1 LTEVVSSGTTLGSL
15 RSVWSNEAVRRAQ
28 LALAGSTIG
37 DWSYSVAINV
47 LVYQRAGAT
56 WVGIAQ
62 VCRMAPA
69 AIAAPFLASLVDRYP
84 KQRVLFATDAA
95 RAAIMA
101 AMFVCAAW
109 GAPLLVLL
117 ALVTATQLVSTMFW
131 PAQGAMLPS
140 LVREPEELTVAN
152 VTSSTIES
160 TGSVIGPA
168 LGAAVLAVFG
178 TTISFVVPVVA
189 YTLSAVAVTRVR
201 PRVAEADAQREGEA
215 DSAGGEQAHGMLAGL
230 AAIVRHGDLRV
241 LVGLYCAQVLVAGAL
256 NVLTV
261 VAAFQLLHAGEGGVG
276 ALIAAVGIGGL
287 VGAVPALALSH
298 RARLTTT
305 FVLGLLLWGAP
316 IAVLGLATSLPL
328 ALVML
333 ALVGAGN
340 TLVDVSA
347 ITLLQRATPGD
358 LLGRVFGVLESV
370 AIASVALG
378 AALTPALLGLVG
390 DRGAF
395 LITGALLPVVAL
407 PLWRRLRRLDAPA
420 ADPRRISLLR
430 GDPIFAPL
438 PNAML
443 EQLAS
448 ALEPVSLEAGQVLFR
463 EGDAGD
469 RYYVIDEGSLR
480 IEPAG
485 QAARL
490 LGPGEGFGE
499 IALIRAVPRTATARA
514 ETGARLYALR
524 GDEFVSAVTGHA
536 TSAAAADA
544 VIASRLHTLRP
555 SLASV

>member
-1 LTEVVSSGTTLGSL
+1 VNPGTSLGAL

-37 DWSYSVAINV
+37 DWSYSVAISV

-62 VCRMAPA
+62 VCRLAPA

-84 KQRVLFATDAA
+84 KQRVLFVTDAA

-101 AMFVCAAW
+101 GICLGAALR
-109 GAPLLVLL
+109 APLLLLL
-117 ALVTATQLVSTMFW
+117 ALVSITQLVSTVFW
-131 PAQGAMLPS
+131 PAQAAMMPT
-140 LVREPEELTVAN
+140 LVRDPEELTVAN
-152 VTSSTIES
+152 VTLTTVES

-168 LGAAVLAVFG
+168 LGAAALAAFG
-178 TTISFVVPVVA
+178 TTLAFIVPIVA
-189 YTLSAVAVTRVR
+189 YTLSAAAVTRVR
-201 PRVAEADAQREGEA
+201 PYVGEA
-215 DSAGGEQAHGMLAGL
+215 DSPAELRVDDDAARETGHGALAGL
-230 AAIVRHGDLRV
+230 AAILRHGDVRA

-261 VAAFQLLHAGEGGVG
+261 VAALQLLHAGDGGVG
-276 ALIAAVGIGGL
+276 AMVAAVGIGGL
-287 VGAVPALALSH
+287 VGAVPALALSQ

-305 FVLGLLLWGAP
+305 FVLGLLLWGVP
-316 IAVLGLATSLPL
+316 IALIGLAPSLPL
-328 ALVML
+328 ALAML

-347 ITLLQRATPGD
+347 ITLLQRATPGE
-358 LLGRVFGVLESV
+358 LLGRVFGMLESV
-370 AIASVALG
+370 AIASVAVG
-378 AALTPALLGLVG
+378 AGLTPVLLGLVG
-390 DRGAF
+390 DRGTF
-395 LITGALLPVVAL
+395 LITGALLPIVTL
-407 PLWRRLRRLDAPA
+407 PLWRRLRRLDAPTVE
-420 ADPRRISLLR
+420 PRRIELLR
-430 GDPIFAPL
+430 GDPIFASL
-438 PNAML
+438 PNAIV

-448 ALEPVSLEAGQVLFR
+448 SLEPVSLEVGQVLFH
-463 EGDAGD
+463 EGDTGD
-469 RYYVIDEGSLR
+469 RYYLIDDGNVR
-480 IEPAG
+480 IEPSG
-485 QAARL
+485 QAARV

-499 IALIRAVPRTATARA
+499 IALLRDVPRTATARA
-514 ETGARLYALR
+514 ETTARLYALR